1 MGRLSSRAAPLRE
14 LDLEPLV
21 LDEERV
27 RDHLSAAEELL
38 FVGHIGPAVVATG
51 AALEGAMRLCAGS
64 VAGETATAGALLE
77 ALLATRHI
85 ADCEHDLL
93 YRALA
98 ARDRLAHG
106 YVPEPGH
113 AVCRVEMTRVLA
125 VAVRLLEGAAA
136 GAPPRAA

>member
-1 MGRLSSRAAPLRE
+1 MGRLLLRAAPLAE

-51 AALEGAMRLCAGS
+51 AALEGAMRLRAGS
-64 VAGETATAGALLE
+64 LAGETATAGALLE
-77 ALLATRHI
+77 ALLATRKI
-85 ADCEHDLL
+85 ADGEHDLL
-93 YRALA
+93 YRALSA
-98 ARDRLAHG
+98 CDRLAHG

-113 AVCRVEMTRVLA
+113 AVCGTEMAAVLV
-125 VAVRLLEGAAA
+125 VAARLLE
-136 GAPPRAA
+136 RAAIA